1 LNEERDM
8 AKTAWMGALLVA
20 AALQVQAQPDL
31 AQARAQVWAAECA
44 FARSMAQRDLA
55 AFASHLSAQALFFNG
70 PEVLRGSAAVLA
82 GWTGFFDA
90 PTAPFSWA
98 PDQVEVLADG
108 SLAYSTGLV
117 RNPQGDPVVRF
128 NSVWRQEAPGQWRVV
143 LDKGTPLSAAERAA
157 PATGAAGCQG

>member
-1 LNEERDM
+1 M
-8 AKTAWMGALLVA
+8 AKTAWMGALLMA
-20 AALQVQAQPDL
+20 AAPQAQAQPDL
-31 AQARAQVWAAECA
+31 VQARAQVWAAECA

-55 AFASHLSAQALFFNG
+55 AFAGHLSAQALFFNG

-117 RNPQGDPVVRF
+117 RNPQGEAIVRF

-143 LDKGTPLSAAERAA
+143 LDKGSPLSTTDRAA
-157 PATGAAGCQG
+157 AGASSAAGCPP